1 MNHKQRK
8 YLDKMMWIFLF
19 FLFSISNMNAQQIQI
34 QDDKIYGYDQLGN
47 LYQNQFVEIQGDHY
61 YFQEDGSALTSS
73 WKKANGNYYYFGTE
87 GKALKGIHYLGVQYF
102 GFSNEGLRLRG
113 YHEIDHKRYFFNS
126 MGASVR
132 ALFDVDDKTLFIY
145 GNGNYARNR
154 FFKKNQ
160 HLYVFDQDGYMVK
173 NQMYEASHIQKR
185 DTYKVYCNQDGVI
198 LEGFIEYQQ
207 QLFHMN
213 LQAEK
218 GYDVGFCEINQ
229 KLYYFNEDGHA
240 ARSEWIEYE
249 GHRYYFNEQCEAY
262 RNQFVTINDQTY
274 YFNESGIAVTG
285 YLRIEI
291 DNEAKYYYFNEEGA
305 SQEGIYNLPNSNTA
319 RYFYGDGSIA
329 RSEFIEIDHQLYF
342 FTSDG
347 VLCKSNW
354 RNIGKL
360 DLNQASF
367 YIHCDEN
374 GVVQQGPTEIV
385 RDGSKAF
392 YYLDLNAEK
401 GYRTGIQEINGKYY
415 GFSFSSGKALKGV
428 KILDDEIYYFQNDH
442 TMYQDG
448 WVELDNHLY
457 YFKEDGKGYL
467 NEIVTINDNP
477 YYFNDL
483 GYVATGY
490 QVITKNNQKQ
500 YYFYDEKGISQTGL
514 IAVPNT
520 NYSRYFYGD
529 GTIIRS
535 DFLELNEKLYFFTSD
550 GVLCKSN
557 WRNIGILDLNQTS
570 FYIHCDENGVIQQ
583 GPMKITQDGTTA
595 FYYLDL
601 TAEKGYRTGIQE
613 IDGKYYG
620 FSISSGKALKGV
632 KILDDEI
639 YYFQDDHTMYQ
650 DGWITISNKH
660 YYFRNDGRGYREE
673 LVTILD
679 NPYYFTSS
687 GYVATGYR
695 TFMKDDQ
702 KQYYFYDEN
711 GISLTGLIA
720 VPNTNYSRYFQGD
733 GKVITSQFYE
743 MEDKL
748 YFFTNS
754 GILFVGDWR
763 NAGKYDLNL
772 DHDLY
777 IHSDENGIIAQ
788 GYSEFVRDGKDV
800 VYYFDRHVKYGH
812 RLGLVDC
819 GDKGTFYFKKSQ
831 TYGFVAKGI
840 YSDPT
845 VKKTYYFDEETGA
858 LQTSGQ
864 LNIAGTQ
871 LSFPVQADGTLNIQ
885 IETNP
890 NDDLRT
896 KFVKL
901 GLNELYKKYTH
912 YSFTA
917 MEHKDL
923 AEIDGYSCS
932 GLVIRLL
939 YELYDRV
946 DYFERNHDLVYQ
958 AYCNRENGQDV
969 KVWSKDYPIDQLL
982 AGDLVVI
989 NKYDCY
995 NDVDDVGD
1003 LSMIDLNGDGICDRE
1018 HEAFMGNDGKLI
1030 HLHVHHIGIYLGDG
1044 YYLNSIP
1051 SNGVCIQKI
1060 PDNTEVLQLSAFARV
1075 LPEEVNK

>member
-19 FLFSISNMNAQQIQI
+19 SMFSISNMNAQQIQI
-34 QDDKIYGYDQLGN
+34 QDDKIYGYDQFGN
-47 LYQNQFVEIQGDHY
+47 LYQNQFVEIQGDRY

-132 ALFDVDDKTLFIY
+132 ALYDVDDKTLFIY

-173 NQMYEASHIQKR
+173 NQMYDASHIQKR

-249 GHRYYFNEQCEAY
+249 GHRYYFNEQGEAY

-305 SQEGIYNLPNSNTA
+305 SQEGIYTLPNSNTA

-374 GVVQQGPTEIV
+374 GVVQQGP
-385 RDGSKAF
+385 
-392 YYLDLNAEK
+392 
-401 GYRTGIQEINGKYY
+401 
-415 GFSFSSGKALKGV
+415 
-428 KILDDEIYYFQNDH
+428 
-442 TMYQDG
+442 
-448 WVELDNHLY
+448 
-457 YFKEDGKGYL
+457 
-467 NEIVTINDNP
+467 
-477 YYFNDL
+477 
-483 GYVATGY
+483 
-490 QVITKNNQKQ
+490 
-500 YYFYDEKGISQTGL
+500 
-514 IAVPNT
+514 
-520 NYSRYFYGD
+520 
-529 GTIIRS
+529 
-535 DFLELNEKLYFFTSD
+535 
-550 GVLCKSN
+550 
-557 WRNIGILDLNQTS
+557 
-570 FYIHCDENGVIQQ
+570 
-583 GPMKITQDGTTA
+583 MKITQDGTTA

-639 YYFQDDHTMYQ
+639 YYFQNDHTMYQ

-660 YYFRNDGRGYREE
+660 YYFRNDGRGYHEE

-743 MEDKL
+743 IEDKL

-901 GLNELYKKYTH
+901 GLNELYKKYSH

-1075 LPEEVNK
+1075 LPQEVNR